1 MAGFSIDLPAHIQAG
16 APGAAMVGSNTR
28 VKGQP
33 GFLGTQ
39 LDMLSFTNGATGQWT
54 VANTRTRIAGVF
66 MVSQSSQG
74 LAVIPG
80 APPVTVPVLAVSGD
94 ARIRSL

>member
-1 MAGFSIDLPAHIQAG
+1 MSGFTINLPAHIQAG
-16 APGAAMVGSNTR
+16 APGVAMIGSNTR

-39 LDMLSFTNGATGQWT
+39 LDALTFPNGTGQWA
-54 VANTRTRIAGVF
+54 VPNVRTRISGAF

-74 LAVIPG
+74 LATIIVSGVPT
-80 APPVTVPVLAVSGD
+80 PTPVLAITGD
-94 ARIRSL
+94 PRIRSL

>member
-1 MAGFSIDLPAHIQAG
+1 ML
-16 APGAAMVGSNTR
+16 GSNTR

-39 LDMLSFTNGATGQWT
+39 LDALSFSNGGTGQWIAPN
-54 VANTRTRIAGVF
+54 VRTRISGVF

-74 LAVIPG
+74 TAVIPG
-80 APPVTVPVLAVSGD
+80 PATVPVLAVSGD
-94 ARIRSL
+94 PRIRSL